1 VLVLRNVLAGNSEL
15 DCCGVGEN
23 REELNLSAI
32 DPSLNC
38 SLLELLGRGGSHVDG
53 LLVTLRIH
61 FQLA

>member
-1 VLVLRNVLAGNSEL
+1 VLRSVLVGHSEL
-15 DCCGVGEN
+15 DCCGVVED

-38 SLLELLGRGGSHVDG
+38 SLLRLLGRGGSHVDG
-53 LLVTLRIH
+53 VSVRLRIH